1 MRSTSLT
8 IAAACLA
15 LVGCGASRSASSP
28 IDEGEAVAFVGSYH
42 GVRIVNEG
50 AEEPLV
56 PPSITEVAGLAS
68 LSLASDMSFEMRH
81 GGLAVEG
88 QWSVRDGV
96 ARLEPTLV
104 MGETKL
110 QIEQDEELSEEVMA
124 GMLEV
129 FETEWKFRIEE
140 DGALRMMD
148 SQGIAGF
155 YEFKPQGR
163 R

>member
-1 MRSTSLT
+1 MRSTLLT
-8 IAAACLA
+8 VAVACLA
-15 LVGCGASRSASSP
+15 LVGCGSSRPASSP
-28 IDEGEAVAFVGSYH
+28 ADEGEAVAFVGSYD
-42 GVRIVNEG
+42 GVRVVAEG
-50 AEEPLV
+50 AQEPLL

-68 LSLASDMSFEMRH
+68 LSLAADMSFEMKH

-88 QWSVRDGV
+88 RWSVRDRV
-96 ARLEPTLV
+96 ARLEPMLV

-110 QIEQDEELSEEVMA
+110 QIEQDEELSEEAMA

-129 FETEWKFRIEE
+129 FETEWRFQIEE
-140 DGALRMMD
+140 DGTLRMLD